1 MTQQPLR
8 ELAKQ
13 GNVKALALLLQV
25 GLQTQGL
32 TVKAA
37 IQKGS
42 LLIFIESDE
51 IPEEQTSV
59 KFIRHNLM
67 DLGLIFFHLVKIYGR
82 RRGAEE
88 QAWNHEFEIEAKSNS
103 HLPIGCN
110 LRKAKSQD
118 KPEIKKLVLQYASEG
133 KNTRNNFLSLIPV
146 VGVAI
151 LIYFAFT
158 MEISPARESAS
169 ELNLMLLKLML
180 IFTDIFLASALIF
193 IFFGL
198 KISTLLPNFDISG
211 FWVIEYERKIIA
223 FGELKQSK
231 RFLHINKLFVSPTW
245 RRRGLGSV
253 LVKRFME
260 ETNQPLYVI
269 SLQKLAKFY
278 TRLGFVTWL
287 SSAAIITLVY
297 EDK

>member
-59 KFIRHNLM
+59 
-67 DLGLIFFHLVKIYGR
+67 
-82 RRGAEE
+82 
-88 QAWNHEFEIEAKSNS
+88 
-103 HLPIGCN
+103 
-110 LRKAKSQD
+110 
-118 KPEIKKLVLQYASEG
+118 
-133 KNTRNNFLSLIPV
+133 
-146 VGVAI
+146 
-151 LIYFAFT
+151 AFT
-158 MEISPARESAS
+158 MEISPAKESAS

-193 IFFGL
+193 IF
-198 KISTLLPNFDISG
+198 
-211 FWVIEYERKIIA
+211 
-223 FGELKQSK
+223 
-231 RFLHINKLFVSPTW
+231 
-245 RRRGLGSV
+245 
-253 LVKRFME
+253 LV
-260 ETNQPLYVI
+260 
-269 SLQKLAKFY
+269 
-278 TRLGFVTWL
+278 
-287 SSAAIITLVY
+287 
-297 EDK
+297 

>member
-59 KFIRHNLM
+59 KFIRHKLM

-88 QAWNHEFEIEAKSNS
+88 QAWNHEF
-103 HLPIGCN
+103 G
-110 LRKAKSQD
+110 
-118 KPEIKKLVLQYASEG
+118 
-133 KNTRNNFLSLIPV
+133 
-146 VGVAI
+146 
-151 LIYFAFT
+151 
-158 MEISPARESAS
+158 
-169 ELNLMLLKLML
+169 
-180 IFTDIFLASALIF
+180 
-193 IFFGL
+193 
-198 KISTLLPNFDISG
+198 
-211 FWVIEYERKIIA
+211 
-223 FGELKQSK
+223 
-231 RFLHINKLFVSPTW
+231 FLHINKLFVSPIW

>member
-169 ELNLMLLKLML
+169 ELNLRLLKLMR

-193 IFFGL
+193 IFFCL
-198 KISTLLPNFDISG
+198 KISTLFPNFDISG
-211 FWVIEYERKIIA
+211 FWVIEYEK
-223 FGELKQSK
+223 KS
-231 RFLHINKLFVSPTW
+231 
-245 RRRGLGSV
+245 
-253 LVKRFME
+253 
-260 ETNQPLYVI
+260 
-269 SLQKLAKFY
+269 
-278 TRLGFVTWL
+278 
-287 SSAAIITLVY
+287 
-297 EDK
+297 